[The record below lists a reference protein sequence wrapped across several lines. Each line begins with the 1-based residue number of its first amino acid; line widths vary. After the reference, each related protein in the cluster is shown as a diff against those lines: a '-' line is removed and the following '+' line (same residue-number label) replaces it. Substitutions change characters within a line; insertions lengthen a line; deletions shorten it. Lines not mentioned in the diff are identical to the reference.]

1 LCGDGDCFNGLDH
14 FEAFYN
20 FDGDANDASVNG
32 RNLNGGYPQSAG
44 KLGSAAS
51 FSGANQELYL
61 NPDFWDMYAAPQ
73 SFTVSFWIQRQQQR
87 QEFFTADAFSAMG
100 ISIQSTA
107 QDTVEV
113 CIPGAGYVCNLDMLG
128 NTVWAYGVLYHVAVV
143 HDAVAKTVKLY
154 VNGALDTSGSYA
166 QLTNP
171 VQYHSYWG
179 FSVNGSATGGSM
191 EYGGSALSDAYGLWS
206 RPLAAQDISILYNG
220 GSGRQYP
227 F

>member
-1 LCGDGDCFNGLDH
+1 
-14 FEAFYN
+14 
-20 FDGDANDASVNG
+20 
-32 RNLNGGYPQSAG
+32 
-44 KLGSAAS
+44 
-51 FSGANQELYL
+51 
-61 NPDFWDMYAAPQ
+61 MYAAPQ
-73 SFTVSFWIQRQQQR
+73 SFTVSFWIQRQQQG

-128 NTVWAYGVLYHVAVV
+128 NAVLAQGVWYHVAVV

-171 VQYHSYWG
+171 AQYHSYWS
-179 FSVNGSATGGSM
+179 FSVNGSATGGKHGVWRLGSM
-191 EYGGSALSDAYGLWS
+191 GCLWS
-206 RPLAAQDISILYNG
+206 LEPPARRVGHFHALQ
-220 GSGRQYP
+220 RW
-227 F
+227 